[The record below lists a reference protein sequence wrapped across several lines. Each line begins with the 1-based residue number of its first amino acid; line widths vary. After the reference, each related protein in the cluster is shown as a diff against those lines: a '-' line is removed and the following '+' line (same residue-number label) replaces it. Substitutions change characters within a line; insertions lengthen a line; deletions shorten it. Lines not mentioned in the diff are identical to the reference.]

1 MVAQEAGQAG
11 AVGAGALDTNP
22 QDRAEGTQPGQE
34 ILVASGRGA
43 ELLDAEQA
51 TDRIQ
56 RGCHVGVEVGVH
68 TPDDGAGG
76 LYDGHV
82 AIPSVAFMVKGWHAL
97 AGTADGD
104 RVACARGFPFPPPD
118 R

>member
-1 MVAQEAGQAG
+1 MLGSVGFDQAQSVRTNRVEVLAASEDADVVAGESEP
-11 AVGAGALDTNP
+11 N
-22 QDRAEGTQPGQE
+22 
-34 ILVASGRGA
+34 
-43 ELLDAEQA
+43 AEQA